1 MVSVKFRAALPTSIW
16 TKPPF
21 NNFSFRIF
29 AAMNILLLGSGGREH
44 AIAWKIIQSALC
56 SKLYV
61 APGNAG
67 TQGIAINLDFGD
79 SDFDAIKSACIEYAI
94 EMVVVGPETP
104 LVKGIVDYFL
114 DDNLL
119 RQIPIIGPNKVAA
132 QLEGSKDFSKKIMDD
147 CHIPTAKYATFTNV
161 NFEAGIE
168 YLKTHSVP
176 IVLKADGLAAGKGVL
191 ICATIEEAILE
202 FTAMLQDHKFGDAG
216 AKVVIEEF
224 LQGIELS
231 VFVVTDGTSYKL
243 LPSAKDYKRIGVGD
257 TGLNTGGMGAVSP
270 VPFADATFL
279 KKVENR
285 VVGPLLHGLNQ
296 QGITYKGFLFV
307 GLMNMNGEPYVIEFN
322 CRLGDP
328 ETEVIVPR
336 LKTDIVKVFQAVANT
351 TVNELNIEIAEE
363 TAVTVFLVSG
373 GYPEDY
379 VKGKVITG
387 FDQIQG
393 SHLFHAG
400 TTMHNQDVVTNGGR
414 VLAITSL
421 ANTIDDAATLSKAAA
436 EKIQYEGKYFRNDIG
451 NDLI

>member
-1 MVSVKFRAALPTSIW
+1 MVRSASIW
-16 TKPPF
+16 TKLPF
-21 NNFSFRIF
+21 HNFSFSIF

-44 AIAWKIIQSALC
+44 AIAWKIKQSALC

-67 TQGIAINLDFGD
+67 TQGIAINLNFGD
-79 SDFDAIKSACIEYAI
+79 SDFEAIKNACIEYAI
-94 EMVVVGPETP
+94 AMVVVGPETP
-104 LVKGIVDYFL
+104 LVKGIVDYFQN
-114 DDNLL
+114 DNLL

-132 QLEGSKDFSKKIMDD
+132 QLEGSKDFSKKIMEQ
-147 CHIPTAKYATFTNV
+147 CHIPTAKYATFTNA

-176 IVLKADGLAAGKGVL
+176 VVLKADGLAAGKGVL
-191 ICATIEEAILE
+191 ICATIEEAIQE
-202 FTAMLQDHKFGDAG
+202 FSAMLQDHKFGDAG

-270 VPFADATFL
+270 VPFADASFL

-307 GLMNMNGEPYVIEFN
+307 GLMNVNGDPYVIEFN

-328 ETEVIVPR
+328 ETEVILPR
-336 LKTDIVKVFQAVANT
+336 LKTDIVKVFEAVANT
-351 TVNELNIEIAEE
+351 TVNELKIEIAEE

-393 SHLFHAG
+393 SQVFHAG
-400 TTMHNQDVVTNGGR
+400 TTMHNNVVVTNGGR
-414 VLAITSL
+414 VIAITSL
-421 ANTIDDAATLSKAAA
+421 GNTINEAAAQSKAAA
-436 EKIQYEGKYFRNDIG
+436 EKYNTTENIFATI
-451 NDLI
+451 LATT

>member
-1 MVSVKFRAALPTSIW
+1 
-16 TKPPF
+16 
-21 NNFSFRIF
+21 
-29 AAMNILLLGSGGREH
+29 MNILLLGSGGREH
-44 AIAWKIIQSALC
+44 AIAWKIKQSALC

-67 TQGIAINLDFGD
+67 TQGIAINLNFGD
-79 SDFDAIKSACIEYAI
+79 SDFEAIKVACIEYAI

-114 DDNLL
+114 DDSLL
-119 RQIPIIGPNKVAA
+119 SQIPIIGPNKIAA
-132 QLEGSKDFSKKIMDD
+132 QLEGSKDFSKKIMEE
-147 CHIPTAKYATFTNV
+147 CHIPTAKYATFTKA
-161 NFEAGIE
+161 NFDAGID

-191 ICATIEEAILE
+191 ICATIADAIHE
-202 FTAMLQDHKFGDAG
+202 FSAMLQDNKFGDAG

-270 VPFADATFL
+270 VPFADAAFL

-285 VVGPLLHGLNQ
+285 IVGPLLHGLNQ

-307 GLMNMNGEPYVIEFN
+307 GLMNVNNEPYVIEFN

-328 ETEVIVPR
+328 ETEVIIPR

-351 TVNELNIEIAEE
+351 TVNELTIEIAKE

-393 SHLFHAG
+393 SQVFHAG
-400 TTMHNQDVVTNGGR
+400 TTMHDQDVVTNGGR
-414 VLAITSL
+414 VLAITTL
-421 ANTIDDAATLSKAAA
+421 ADTIEEAAAQSKKAA
-436 EKIQYEGKYFRNDIG
+436 EKIQYDGKYFRNDIG
-451 NDLI
+451 NDLIS

>member
-1 MVSVKFRAALPTSIW
+1 
-16 TKPPF
+16 
-21 NNFSFRIF
+21 
-29 AAMNILLLGSGGREH
+29 MNILLLGSGGREH
-44 AIAWKIIQSALC
+44 AIAWKINQSALC

-67 TQGIAINLDFGD
+67 TKGIAINLNFGD
-79 SDFDAIKSACIEYAI
+79 SDFEAIKNACIEYAI

-104 LVKGIVDYFL
+104 LVKGIVDYFKNDISL
-114 DDNLL
+114 KK
-119 RQIPIIGPNKVAA
+119 IAIIGPNKVAA
-132 QLEGSKDFSKKIMDD
+132 QLEGSKDFSKKIMED
-147 CHIPTAKYATFTNV
+147 CHIPTAKYATFTID
-161 NFEAGIE
+161 NFEAGVE

-176 IVLKADGLAAGKGVL
+176 VVLKADGLAAGKGVL
-191 ICATIEEAILE
+191 ICSTIDEAIIE
-202 FTAMLQDHKFGDAG
+202 FTSMLQDHKFGEAG
-216 AKVVIEEF
+216 TKVVIEEF

-307 GLMNMNGEPYVIEFN
+307 GLMNVNGDPFVIEFN

-328 ETEVIVPR
+328 ETEVVLPR
-336 LKTDIVKVFQAVANT
+336 IKTDIVKIFQAIANT
-351 TVNELNIEIAEE
+351 TVNELTIEVAEE

-379 VKGKVITG
+379 IKGKVITG
-387 FDQIQG
+387 LDQIEG
-393 SHLFHAG
+393 SQVFHAG
-400 TTMHNQDVVTNGGR
+400 TTLNNLDVVTNGGR

-421 ANTIDDAATLSKAAA
+421 GNTIEMAASKSKVAA
-436 EKIQYEGKYFRNDIG
+436 EKVHYEGKYFRNDIG
-451 NDLI
+451 NDLIS